1 MKQVLIRNVDE
12 ALLDDYRAAAKL
24 NGRSLEAELR
34 EALARAR
41 PMSVSHHRSI
51 LDRLARIRQMTP
63 LTVRQT
69 PAEQIVREVRDG
81 DVD

>member
-12 ALLDDYRAAAKL
+12 SLLDDYREAAKL

-41 PMSVSHHRSI
+41 PISGERHRNI
-51 LDRLARIRQMTP
+51 LDRLVKIRRMTP
-63 LTVRQT
+63 PTVRQT
-69 PAEQIVREVRDG
+69 PAEQIMREVRGAAD
-81 DVD
+81 